1 MGAGE
6 KLEAVEMKNQ
16 LCPNKR
22 KNFWKMI
29 PESLKLEKKANP
41 SPGPVFYLQA
51 FEGQRAKAQQ
61 KSMKTS
67 FRSGH

>member
-16 LCPNKR
+16 LCPNKW
-22 KNFWKMI
+22 KNLWRMI

-41 SPGPVFYLQA
+41 SPGPVFYL
-51 FEGQRAKAQQ
+51 
-61 KSMKTS
+61 
-67 FRSGH
+67 